1 MTDSPSA
8 PKATGPLSGL
18 RVFDLTRI
26 LAGPTCTQLL
36 GDLGADIVK
45 IERPGQGDDTRKWGP
60 PYLKN
65 KDGSDSKESAYYL
78 SSNRNK
84 RSLAIDISQPE
95 GQALAKRLI
104 AQSDIL
110 VENYKVGGLA
120 KYGLSYADLKEEFP
134 SLIYCS
140 ITGFGQT
147 GPYAPRAG
155 YDYLAQGIGGI
166 MSLTGETNGAPMKV
180 GVGIADVMCG
190 MYASSAI
197 LAALHHRSQTG
208 EGQHIDLALLDT
220 QVSWLVNEGLNYLT
234 SGKVPTRLGN
244 EHANIVPYK
253 VLPAADGF
261 FILAVGNDRQFKTFC
276 DFAGAPELAED
287 PRFITN
293 SDRVR
298 NREAL
303 YALLPDVTKRKTQQ
317 EWVDGLAGLHVPSGP
332 VNSLDQVF
340 EDPQIQARGMKLTM
354 PYPESESGDVD
365 LIANPIKFSGT
376 PVNYRRPPP
385 RAGQHS
391 EEVLEELLNLTE
403 AERAELRE
411 KGVI

>member
-1 MTDSPSA
+1 MTDNPSTPEA
-8 PKATGPLSGL
+8 SGPLAGL

-36 GDLGADIVK
+36 GDLGADIIK

-60 PYLKN
+60 PYIRNTKGE
-65 KDGSDSKESAYYL
+65 DTKESAYYL

-84 RSLAIDISQPE
+84 RSLAIDISKPE

-120 KYGLSYADLKEEFP
+120 KYGLSYDDLKDEFP
-134 SLIYCS
+134 GLIYCS

-166 MSLTGETNGAPMKV
+166 MSLTGESDGAPMKV

-197 LAALHHRSQTG
+197 LAALHHRTQTG
-208 EGQHIDLALLDT
+208 KGQQIDLALLDT

-253 VLPAADGF
+253 VMPAADGF
-261 FILAVGNDRQFKTFC
+261 FILAVGNDRQFKSFC
-276 DFAGAPELAED
+276 DYAGAPELAED
-287 PRFITN
+287 PRFATN
-293 SDRVR
+293 SDRVK

-317 EWVDGLAGLHVPSGP
+317 EWVEGLADIHVPSGP
-332 VNSLDQVF
+332 VNTLDQVF
-340 EDPQIQARGMKLTM
+340 EDPQIRARGMKLTM
-354 PYPESESGDVD
+354 PYPESQSGEVD
-365 LIANPIKFSGT
+365 LIANPIKYSGT
-376 PVNYRRPPP
+376 PVTYRRPPP
-385 RAGQHS
+385 TAGQHS
-391 EEVLEELLNLTE
+391 EEVLQELL
-403 AERAELRE
+403 ELSENEIAGLRDS
-411 KGVI
+411 GVI

>member
-1 MTDSPSA
+1 MTDTP
-8 PKATGPLSGL
+8 TGPLAGL

-36 GDLGADIVK
+36 GDLGADIIK

-60 PYLKN
+60 PYIKN
-65 KDGSDSKESAYYL
+65 TEGEDTKESAYYL

-84 RSLAIDISQPE
+84 RSLAIDISKPE

-120 KYGLSYADLKEEFP
+120 KYGLSYEDLKDEFP
-134 SLIYCS
+134 DLIFCS

-166 MSLTGETNGAPMKV
+166 MSLTGESDGPPMKV

-197 LAALHHRSQTG
+197 LAALHHRTKTG
-208 EGQHIDLALLDT
+208 EGQHIDLALLDS

-234 SGKVPTRLGN
+234 SGNVPSRLGN

-253 VLPAADGF
+253 VMPAADGF
-261 FILAVGNDRQFKTFC
+261 FILAVGNDRQFKSFC
-276 DFAGAPELAED
+276 DYAGAPELAED

-293 SDRVR
+293 SDRVK

-303 YALLPDVTKRKTQQ
+303 YALLPEVTKRKTQQ
-317 EWVDGLAGLHVPSGP
+317 EWVDGLAGIHVPSGP

-340 EDPQIQARGMKLTM
+340 EDPQVQARGMKLTM
-354 PYPESESGDVD
+354 PYPEAQSGEVD
-365 LIANPIKFSGT
+365 LIANPIKYSGT
-376 PVNYRRPPP
+376 PVTYRRPPP
-385 RAGQHS
+385 TAGQHS
-391 EEVLEELLNLTE
+391 QEVLHELLDLSEDEITK
-403 AERAELRE
+403 LRE
-411 KGVI
+411 SGII